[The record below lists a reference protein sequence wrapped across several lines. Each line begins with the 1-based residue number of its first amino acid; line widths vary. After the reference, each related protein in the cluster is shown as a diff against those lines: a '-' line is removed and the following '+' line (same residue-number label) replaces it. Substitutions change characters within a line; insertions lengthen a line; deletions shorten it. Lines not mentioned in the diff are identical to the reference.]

1 MEEGGRHDHDAGDRI
16 SSLPDDLL
24 FSILLRIGSIRAAA
38 RTSVLS
44 RRWRHVWARLPEL
57 RLGTCDEQ
65 PGATFLDFVDAVLD
79 ACSAPAVHR
88 LEVAMYCH
96 GLRVHACRLVPW
108 LRFASQ
114 RRVGD
119 IHIEVPSQK
128 KFFLSKRI
136 KEELEL
142 PVCDGATR
150 ITLSLERRWSLR
162 LCPAGSFMSLTDLHI
177 SCATMAGSELGNLVS
192 EQCPLLRNLYL
203 FVRLAA
209 ASNVSIH
216 SNSLESLSFNVQNTE
231 KLEVMAPKLEVLV
244 VCDATKA
251 HISAPKLSV
260 LSWDN
265 DTGYNPLCHH
275 FANAARHLRLLHLG
289 SKCVSASLMRQ
300 FDEVDVLKLKLNLLN
315 IKGTEAYTNLLNETA
330 ALPKCEELKLRV
342 SLRASQHNF
351 ASIMFHILR
360 SCNNTRRISIKIDS
374 SMVYLCPSSCFCLG
388 PQIFKADG
396 IILESLEEVKITF
409 IRHCYGQV
417 QFVEEFARCH
427 APSLKKLVVNS
438 PTKGLQEMVGG
449 LFDPD
454 VTVKCN
460 VI

>member
-1 MEEGGRHDHDAGDRI
+1 
-16 SSLPDDLL
+16 
-24 FSILLRIGSIRAAA
+24 
-38 RTSVLS
+38 
-44 RRWRHVWARLPEL
+44 
-57 RLGTCDEQ
+57 
-65 PGATFLDFVDAVLD
+65 
-79 ACSAPAVHR
+79 
-88 LEVAMYCH
+88 
-96 GLRVHACRLVPW
+96 
-108 LRFASQ
+108 
-114 RRVGD
+114 
-119 IHIEVPSQK
+119 
-128 KFFLSKRI
+128 
-136 KEELEL
+136 
-142 PVCDGATR
+142 
-150 ITLSLERRWSLR
+150 
-162 LCPAGSFMSLTDLHI
+162 MSLTDLHI

-203 FVRLAA
+203 FVSLAA

-300 FDEVDVLKLKLNLLN
+300 FDEVDVLKLNLNLLN

-374 SMVYLCPSSCFCLG
+374 SMVYL
-388 PQIFKADG
+388 PQSFKADG
-396 IILESLEEVKITF
+396 IILESLEEVKITL

-417 QFVEEFARCH
+417 QFVEELARCH

-438 PTKGLQEMVGG
+438 PTKGLQEMVAGM
-449 LFDPD
+449 FDPD